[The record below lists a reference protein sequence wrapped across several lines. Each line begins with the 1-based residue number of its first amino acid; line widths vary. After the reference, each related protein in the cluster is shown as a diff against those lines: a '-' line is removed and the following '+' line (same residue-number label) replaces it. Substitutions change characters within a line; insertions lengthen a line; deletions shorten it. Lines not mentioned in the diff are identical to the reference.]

1 MYYPPKGFHTAREY
15 NKLDFVA
22 KKARHRCR
30 ASELLSRVTASELFF
45 QDLPLRSKDFQTW
58 CLKALEQQ
66 WKRTRH
72 RINRQTTFN
81 KRNLFIWIHHAQK
94 NFLYFPLQNKYFQTY
109 SFKVL
114 GITKKPE
121 QDTVLQPTFNKVN
134 LSTRIHPHRPTKQ
147 HPDH

>member
-30 ASELLSRVTASELFF
+30 ASQLLSRVTASDLFF

-66 WKRTRH
+66 WKL
-72 RINRQTTFN
+72 N
-81 KRNLFIWIHHAQK
+81 KASHQSPNNFHQKEFIYLDPPRSKEFFI
-94 NFLYFPLQNKYFQTY
+94 FPA
-109 SFKVL
+109 S
-114 GITKKPE
+114 
-121 QDTVLQPTFNKVN
+121 
-134 LSTRIHPHRPTKQ
+134 KQ
-147 HPDH
+147 IFSDLLL